1 MKFDSKQILDVS
13 KRYWVIITF
22 CVVMLLAVLAIPL
35 FVSGQAAA
43 LQKDLLAR
51 KKVGDDISG
60 IMNKSRH
67 QPVVTLQA
75 DAAAPPLTVF
85 PNEKVIEAGE
95 NAIKGVQTQSIELK
109 NSAAQLNAHTLL
121 VSGSLPVPRDPY
133 QFQQTYLKQFTTEIP
148 RQLNAATPPTDEEIK
163 YQEDLQVKKITDEM
177 PHDPNT
183 GEVFAKGLLQQN
195 INTMM
200 ARLPEQMRQDAAKQ
214 HKIYMA
220 PSALA
225 LQPSMAP
232 PAQGAPQ
239 VMPDAEQIWL
249 AQMGLWV
256 QKDVI
261 DAISSLNKNAHEVAD
276 APVKQLVQIY
286 VPADRSMYVLPLP
299 AAGAS
304 GAPAPGANGQA
315 PSPIPT
321 STDTDPFPKD
331 FNVSPSGRVSNGVFD
346 VVAFDVIMNV
356 QAKDVE
362 RVIQELERR
371 RLITVN
377 LSEVTAVNAAL
388 LQQQGYYFGTEPV
401 VTLTLKCEDLF
412 MRDWTRQY
420 MPQSIKQFLNADLPP
435 GAPGSPTASA
445 Q

>member
-1 MKFDSKQILDVS
+1 MKFDFKQILEVS

-43 LQKDLLAR
+43 LQKDLQAR
-51 KKVGDDISG
+51 KKIGDDISG
-60 IMNKSRH
+60 IMNKARH
-67 QPVVTLQA
+67 QPVVTLQT
-75 DAAAPPLTVF
+75 DATPPPLTVF

-95 NAIKGVQTQSIELK
+95 NAIKGVQTQSIDLK
-109 NSAAQLNAHTLL
+109 TSANQLNTHTLL
-121 VSGSLPVPRDPY
+121 VPGSLPVPRDPY
-133 QFQQTYLKQFTTEIP
+133 QFQQAYLKQFTAEIP

-163 YQEDLQVKKITDEM
+163 YQEDLQVKKITEDM

-200 ARLPEQMRQDAAKQ
+200 AQLPEKMRQDAAKQ

-239 VMPDAEQIWL
+239 VMPDAEQIWF

-261 DAISSLNKNAHEVAD
+261 DAITNVNKSAHEVAD
-276 APVKQLVQIY
+276 APVKELVQIY

-299 AAGAS
+299 AGGAS
-304 GAPAPGANGQA
+304 AAPAAANGQA

-321 STDTDPFPKD
+321 STDTDAFPKD
-331 FNVSPSGRVSNGVFD
+331 YAVSPSGRVSNGVFD
-346 VVAFDVIMNV
+346 VVAFDIIMNV

-377 LSEVTAVNAAL
+377 LSEVTALNAAL

-401 VTLTLKCEDLF
+401 VTLTLKCEELF

-420 MPQSIKQFLNADLPP
+420 MPQSIKQFLNAELPP